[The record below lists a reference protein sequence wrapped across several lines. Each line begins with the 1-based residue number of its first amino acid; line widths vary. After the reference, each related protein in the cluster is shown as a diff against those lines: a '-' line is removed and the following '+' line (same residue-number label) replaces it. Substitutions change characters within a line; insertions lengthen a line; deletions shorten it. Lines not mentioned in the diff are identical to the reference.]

1 MHLQLIYWLDWS
13 HEGAAVLVELFTFL
27 TGSVK
32 GLHTRSPW
40 IKDFL
45 LLLET
50 LKQLFHTVEIW

>member
-13 HEGAAVLVELFTFL
+13 HEGAAVLGELFTFL

-32 GLHTRSPW
+32 GPHTRSLW

-45 LLLET
+45 LLVET
-50 LKQLFHTVEIW
+50 LKQ